1 MRKINLMLLIDK
13 TTLAAERWAAA
24 REKSAASAARN
35 GLANLRLLN
44 AESAA
49 QTRYEQAC
57 DALRAAARNLQQN

>member
-44 AESAA
+44 AEGAA
-49 QTRYEQAC
+49 QARYERAC